1 MTKVEIE
8 SYVIKWGGRYALVPR
23 KDKEVLG
30 ALVGRRVTVT
40 IVSDV
45 GVHIMDVKISKNP
58 QYGVVIY
65 LPRRLAPTWERLHE
79 KVLKAVIEVG
89 DDGGY

>member
-8 SYVIKWGGRYALVPR
+8 TYVIKWGDRYVLVPR
-23 KDKEVLG
+23 KDKEVLE
-30 ALVGRRVTVT
+30 ALVSRRVTVT
-40 IVSDV
+40 IMSDV
-45 GVHIMDVKISKNP
+45 GVHIMNVKISKNP

-65 LPRRLAPTWERLHE
+65 LPKRMRPTWERLHE
-79 KVLKAVIEVG
+79 NQLKAIIEVG

>member
-8 SYVIKWGGRYALVPR
+8 SYVIKWGDRYALVPR
-23 KDKEVLG
+23 KDKEVLE

-45 GVHIMDVKISKNP
+45 GVHIMDVKVSKNP
-58 QYGVVIY
+58 RYGVFIY
-65 LPRRLAPTWERLHE
+65 LPKRMRPTWERLHE
-79 KVLKAVIEVG
+79 KQLKAVIEVG
-89 DDGGY
+89 NNDFL

>member
-1 MTKVEIE
+1 MIRVETE
-8 SYVIKWGGRYALVPR
+8 SYVIKWGDRYVLVPR
-23 KDKEVLG
+23 RDKEVLE

-45 GVHIMDVKISKNP
+45 GVHIMNVKVSKNP

-65 LPRRLAPTWERLHE
+65 LPRRLRPTWERLHE
-79 KVLKAVIEVG
+79 KVLKAIIEVC